1 MIFLRFLKND
11 KKMYGLRIDSA
22 TLTIY
27 CSERLLSY
35 RIDNIIAIAT
45 KNGLDPSLAYSK
57 SFCEKKLLISSK
69 MWISIEHTQTEDP
82 IL

>member
-1 MIFLRFLKND
+1 
-11 KKMYGLRIDSA
+11 MYGLRIDSA

-45 KNGLDPSLAYSK
+45 K
-57 SFCEKKLLISSK
+57 IV
-69 MWISIEHTQTEDP
+69 
-82 IL
+82 

>member
-1 MIFLRFLKND
+1 
-11 KKMYGLRIDSA
+11 MYGLRIDSA

-45 KNGLDPSLAYSK
+45 KIVQNHPLHVLNGYV
-57 SFCEKKLLISSK
+57 KKIVDIFKNVDFYRAHTTDRGSDLIS
-69 MWISIEHTQTEDP
+69 ID
-82 IL
+82 